1 MQPALL
7 TLYDMVAVPSATPDT
22 MPVLASTV
30 AIEASLLLH
39 APPVVALLKVLLLPT
54 QALVVPVIALTL
66 GVALMVTTVVAK
78 ALHVVPTV

>member
-1 MQPALL
+1 
-7 TLYDMVAVPSATPDT
+7 MVAVPAATPDT

-39 APPVVALLKVLLLPT
+39 APPAVALLKVLLLPT